1 MNQNKIYRLLIA
13 DDEMIERAVLY
24 KTLKSRFGENCE
36 IYQAENGREAVRIHE
51 EHQIQIAIL
60 DIEMPGIN
68 GIRAAEKIRETDR
81 DCCIV
86 FLTAFDEFSYAKKSD
101 NSSCAGLSFEAL

>member
-36 IYQAENGREAVRIHE
+36 IYQAENGREAVHIHE

-60 DIEMPGIN
+60 DIEMPGLS
-68 GIRAAEKIRETDR
+68 GIATGQELKKQNSKI
-81 DCCIV
+81 II
-86 FLTAFDEFSYAKKSD
+86 L
-101 NSSCAGLSFEAL
+101 L